1 MPEEKHL
8 NFLAD
13 YGKRPSDGS
22 GDAIFE
28 IGPWLSPYSRRI
40 SIMGNLTAEEL
51 IRREIPPLKTSDEFI
66 PSATIYEEE
75 YISTVRQIIKNC
87 RLRDG
92 KTVYSRVIA
101 GCNPTLDI
109 PMAAKQLFDIFPDT
123 FGFLYYT
130 PQTGCWLGA
139 TPETL
144 LSYDSRSGTARTM
157 AYAGTRQFAGD
168 TPWDAKNLE
177 ENLFVTDHIVNRFKD
192 TGITANVSA
201 PYSSPYG
208 NLQHLRRDI
217 TAKLPPDTDFS
228 LLLDA
233 INPTPALCGTP
244 TDDAIADIS
253 RFERHDRRCYGGFV
267 AIHHPDKSFN
277 SFVNLRSARVSLDG
291 SGRFEIIVGG
301 GIISS
306 SNPASEWAETEA
318 KASRLLSI
326 LSSPPQ

>member
-1 MPEEKHL
+1 MPGSKSL
-8 NFLAD
+8 SFLAD
-13 YGKRPSDGS
+13 DGIQQS
-22 GDAIFE
+22 NGSCDEIFE
-28 IGPWLSPYSRRI
+28 IGPWLSPYSGRI
-40 SIMGNLTAEEL
+40 SIRGNLSAEGL
-51 IRREIPPLKTSDEFI
+51 ISRDLPPLKSSDKFI
-66 PSATIYEEE
+66 PSETILEKE
-75 YISTVRQIIKNC
+75 YISAVRQIIENC
-87 RLRDG
+87 RLRNG

-109 PMAAKQLFDIFPDT
+109 PMAAIQLFDIFPDT
-123 FGFLYYT
+123 FGFLYHT

-144 LSYDSRSGTARTM
+144 LSYDSRSRIARTM

-168 TPWDAKNLE
+168 IPWDAKNIE
-177 ENLFVTDHIVNRFKD
+177 ENLFVADHIVSRFED
-192 TGITANVSA
+192 AGITADVSA

-217 TAKLPPDTDFS
+217 TAKLPTDTDFS
-228 LLLDA
+228 RLLDA

-253 RFERHDRRCYGGFV
+253 RFERHDRRCYGGFI
-267 AIHHPDKSFN
+267 AIHHPNKSFH
-277 SFVNLRSARVSLDG
+277 SFVNLRSARLSLDG

-326 LSSPPQ
+326 LSSPCR